1 MLTGWV
7 VHSLKSDCHGSDK
20 DERLRQ
26 DERTWTTLWWPAHR
40 PLQSFEIASIT
51 AGQPNYVWTTWSRGV
66 PQTPAGDLKMVTEW
80 SKLGFIVRNP
90 YQPGA
95 LAADDLNQKYISVER
110 S

>member
-1 MLTGWV
+1 M
-7 VHSLKSDCHGSDK
+7 
-20 DERLRQ
+20 
-26 DERTWTTLWWPAHR
+26 
-40 PLQSFEIASIT
+40 
-51 AGQPNYVWTTWSRGV
+51 

-95 LAADDLNQKYISVER
+95 KSADDLQYKYISVER

>member
-1 MLTGWV
+1 
-7 VHSLKSDCHGSDK
+7 
-20 DERLRQ
+20 
-26 DERTWTTLWWPAHR
+26 
-40 PLQSFEIASIT
+40 LQSYEISSIDPAT
-51 AGQPNYVWTTWSRGV
+51 GQPNYVWTTWSRGV

-95 LAADDLNQKYISVER
+95 KSADDLPNKYISVER